1 LASYPALDTC
11 RPCTAMQD
19 RKSGADRPAGGPTA
33 AEFAEKVLGP
43 TVKAAKAKLK
53 NHPSISKGTELLF
66 SYDSARIHTSAMKLV
81 DAASG
86 KLLLETYGFK
96 DAQRLLLPTYS
107 PDMHRVIEH
116 THGTA
121 VVQFERW
128 LYQNPQKCTMQEYKQ
143 AFEAIYRKCCS
154 ASAIAADVAGLPEL
168 YNWIY
173 EHDGNW
179 APNRL
184 R

>member
-1 LASYPALDTC
+1 
-11 RPCTAMQD
+11 MQD
-19 RKSGADRPAGGPTA
+19 RKSGADRPAAGPTA
-33 AEFAEKVLGP
+33 TEFAVKVLGP

-53 NHPSISKGTELLF
+53 NHPAISKGTELLF

-81 DAASG
+81 DGASG

-96 DAQRLLLPTYS
+96 DTQRLLLPPYS

-121 VVQFERW
+121 VVQFEHW
-128 LYQNPQKCTMQEYKQ
+128 LYQNPKKCTMEEYKQ
-143 AFEAIYRKCCS
+143 AFETIYRKCCS
-154 ASAIAADVAGLPEL
+154 ARAIAADVAGLPEL

-173 EHDGNW
+173 HHDGNW
-179 APNRL
+179 APNKL

>member
-1 LASYPALDTC
+1 
-11 RPCTAMQD
+11 MQD
-19 RKSGADRPAGGPTA
+19 KKSRAERPAAGPTA

-43 TVKAAKAKLK
+43 TVRAAKKRLK
-53 NHPSISKGTELLF
+53 GHASYSKGTEVLF

-81 DAASG
+81 DETTG
-86 KLLLETYGFK
+86 KLLLAAYGFK
-96 DAQRLLLPTYS
+96 DSHRLLLPPYS

-121 VVQFERW
+121 VVMFQAW
-128 LYQNPQKCTMQEYKQ
+128 LYQNPKKCTIEEYKQ
-143 AFEAIYRKCCS
+143 AFEGIYRKCCS
-154 ASAIAADVAGLPEL
+154 AQAIAADVAGLPEL

-173 EHDGNW
+173 NHEGNW
-179 APNRL
+179 APNRM